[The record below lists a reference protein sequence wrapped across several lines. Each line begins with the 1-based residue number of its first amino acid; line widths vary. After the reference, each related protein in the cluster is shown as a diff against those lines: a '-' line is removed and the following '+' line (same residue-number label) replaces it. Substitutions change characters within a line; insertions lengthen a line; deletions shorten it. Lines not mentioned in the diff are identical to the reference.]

1 MTRRVVAW
9 ICAATML
16 VPPWGLPPREAQA
29 QPAGAAAAQA
39 AAFSPEQLDALLA
52 PIALYPDA
60 LLTQVLMASAWPL
73 QVVEAARWL
82 SNPANAALQGDA
94 LARALQSQ
102 SWDPA
107 VKSLVP
113 FPTVLTMM
121 NGQLDWMQQLG
132 YAFST
137 QQGDVLDSVQRLRQ
151 QAQGTGC
158 LRTTEQQVVSAQGQT
173 IVIAPAN
180 PDVVYVPAYNPT
192 VVYGSWPYPSYPPV
206 YFPPPPGYAVG
217 NALLT
222 GLAFGV
228 GVGVV
233 ASLWNIGSPNWGYRN
248 VNVNVNRWNSINV
261 NRPPIRNP
269 GWRPPPPR
277 RRRLAAAGWA
287 GRGAAARR
295 RVPAECH
302 RPTGGVGARQSGAA
316 PAGGASG
323 RPRGCRRAASGRSWR
338 CCRAASGWSR
348 RCRRAASGRS
358 WRRCRT
364 ASWWSW
370 RRCRAASGRS
380 WWRRA
385 ASGRWRDAPVR
396 ASLTAAG
403 IQHPAGQPRRTVR
416 PARPAEPPAIRAA
429 RAAAPG
435 PTTGGTAAPGT
446 ARRRW
451 RRWAAASVR
460 ETRIMARWVGRMLG
474 LLLAVAALA
483 GPAAAADYATPE
495 DAVAA
500 LEAALKADDPAA
512 LSAVFGP
519 DSNALLGSGDKVAD
533 RNARQRFLEELRDRA
548 PAAGRR
554 R

>member
-16 VPPWGLPPREAQA
+16 VPPWGLPPRDAQA
-29 QPAGAAAAQA
+29 QPAAAAAGQA

-52 PIALYPDA
+52 PIALYPDT

-113 FPTVLTMM
+113 FPTVLSLM
-121 NGQLDWMQQLG
+121 NSQLDWMQQLG

-137 QQGDVLDSVQRLRQ
+137 QQADVLDSVQRLRH

-158 LRTTEQQVVSAQGQT
+158 LKSTEQQLVSAQGQT

-233 ASLWNIGSPNWGYRN
+233 ASLWNVGSPNWGYRN

-261 NRPPIRNP
+261 NRPPISNP
-269 GWRPPPPR
+269 GWRPPPPG
-277 RRRLAAAGWA
+277 AGGWRPPGGPVGAPRPGGGFPPNAIGRPSVSVPGNLVQRPPAQRPGGPGGVA
-287 GRGAAARR
+287 GQRPGGPGGVAGQRPGGPGGVAGQRPGGPGGVSGQRPGGPGGGAGQRPGGPAAR
-295 RVPAECH
+295 P
-302 RPTGGVGARQSGAA
+302 SA
-316 PAGGASG
+316 PAA
-323 RPRGCRRAASGRSWR
+323 RPPAFNTQQGNR
-338 CCRAASGWSR
+338 
-348 RCRRAASGRS
+348 
-358 WRRCRT
+358 
-364 ASWWSW
+364 
-370 RRCRAASGRS
+370 
-380 WWRRA
+380 
-385 ASGRWRDAPVR
+385 
-396 ASLTAAG
+396 
-403 IQHPAGQPRRTVR
+403 AGQYGQRGQQSRQQA
-416 PARPAEPPAIRAA
+416 ARPAPQRQAPQRAA
-429 RAAAPG
+429 PQRQAPR
-435 PTTGGTAAPGT
+435 GGG
-446 ARRRW
+446 
-451 RRWAAASVR
+451 
-460 ETRIMARWVGRMLG
+460 GG
-474 LLLAVAALA
+474 
-483 GPAAAADYATPE
+483 G
-495 DAVAA
+495 
-500 LEAALKADDPAA
+500 
-512 LSAVFGP
+512 G
-519 DSNALLGSGDKVAD
+519 
-533 RNARQRFLEELRDRA
+533 QRHR
-548 PAAGRR
+548 
-554 R
+554 